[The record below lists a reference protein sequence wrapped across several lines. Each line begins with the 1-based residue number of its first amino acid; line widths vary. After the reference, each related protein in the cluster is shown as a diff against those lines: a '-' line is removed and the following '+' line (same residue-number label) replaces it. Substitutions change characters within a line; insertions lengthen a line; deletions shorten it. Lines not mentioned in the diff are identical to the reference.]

1 MSTSNPIKQAW
12 QSYAG
17 MGLQPDVED
26 VRRSA
31 ARFDRHIRIR
41 NGIEYAAGAVV
52 IAIFSIGI
60 VLEPAH
66 LVKLAH
72 LLIVIGTCF
81 VLWQLYRRGSVP
93 EAPTCA
99 TTAELIRHH
108 RRHLVRQ
115 RDALKSV
122 WLWYLLPFLPG
133 QILYFIAVP
142 AVPGKEWVKAASVI
156 FMASIFVGAW
166 WLNRKGARKLD
177 QAIGELDSLQG
188 EVE

>member
-17 MGLQPDVED
+17 LGVQPGLDD
-26 VRRSA
+26 VRRGAS
-31 ARFDRHIRIR
+31 RFDRHIRIR

-52 IAIFSIGI
+52 VAIFSIGI
-60 VLEPAH
+60 IVEPSL

-81 VLWQLYRRGSVP
+81 VMWQLYRRGSVP

-99 TTAELIRHH
+99 TTAELLRHH
-108 RRHLVRQ
+108 RRHLARQ

-122 WLWYLLPFLPG
+122 WLWYLMPFLPG
-133 QILYFIAVP
+133 QILYFFAVS
-142 AVPGKEWVKAASVI
+142 AVPGKEWVKVASGI
-156 FMASIFVGAW
+156 FMATIFIGAW
-166 WLNRKGARKLD
+166 WLNRKGARKL
-177 QAIGELDSLQG
+177 QRAIDELDRLEG
-188 EVE
+188 EME